1 MYTLSHHGSK
11 AQKKARLHKETKVN
25 FRRRE
30 IGILIGNITNWPGS
44 STVQDRKVLPRVVK
58 KSSQNIIS
66 TNLPSISDIKSE
78 MSALSP
84 KDTRRQHPRPATV
97 CSPCSHLAKHTEVFC
112 RRTTR
117 LQSISPQAAVE
128 RRINQPEQTS
138 HQNPGEI

>member
-11 AQKKARLHKETKVN
+11 AEKKARLHKETKVN

-44 STVQDRKVLPRVVK
+44 STVQDGKALPRVVK
-58 KSSQNIIS
+58 KTSQNIIS

-84 KDTRRQHPRPATV
+84 KDTQRQHPRPATV
-97 CSPCSHLAKHTEVFC
+97 CSPCSHLAKHTEVSVAVPPDC
-112 RRTTR
+112 RASLLR
-117 LQSISPQAAVE
+117 LL
-128 RRINQPEQTS
+128 
-138 HQNPGEI
+138 